1 MRLCILI
8 SLISLTG
15 CDAFKPREVLVE
27 VRPVIDQELLQPCS
41 ISSRKVATANELAL
55 LAIEHLGTARCANA
69 KIAAI
74 SETLRDQNRAE

>member
-1 MRLCILI
+1 L
-8 SLISLTG
+8 LISLTG

-27 VRPVIDQELLQPCS
+27 IRPVIDPTLLQPCP
-41 ISSRKVATANELAL
+41 ISSRKVATANELAK

-74 SETLRDQNRAE
+74 SDTLKDQNPAE